1 MCGVVG
7 LDGGA
12 SWGLSE
18 PQHALAGLMD
28 GLWVSQLLLL
38 VGGTVAAMIPRIAK
52 SSIFRW
58 ATALF
63 LVGDAI
69 FAANVHSFHGGQ
81 WLFCLDVPPAFLWW
95 AAALIAWAA
104 WNARRPPKLIVPDEE
119 QIALSPHPY
128 R

>member
-81 WLFCLDVPPAFLWW
+81 WFCLDVPPAFLWW